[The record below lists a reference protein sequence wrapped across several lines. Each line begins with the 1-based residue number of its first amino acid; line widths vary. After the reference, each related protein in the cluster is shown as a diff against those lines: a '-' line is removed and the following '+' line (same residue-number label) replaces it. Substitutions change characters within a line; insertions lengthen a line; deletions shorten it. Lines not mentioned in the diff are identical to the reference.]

1 MVYPNTTDLKIT
13 IGGDDVT
20 AYVPRNGDAL
30 KGLPPLVIEQEMGR
44 DIDEA
49 SFGLADASALSIQEW
64 DEVIITNDAETE
76 RYFAGYLMGLESAP
90 ANTEIHYI
98 CDCLDYTAILEKAI
112 INEEWEDTADNT
124 ILGNIKTNAEP
135 ALTAFDF
142 ATNVTNLGTVAFL
155 RLARRTVRDALE
167 ELADRVGAEWYIDYN
182 KNLHWFS
189 VEAADAAYSIS
200 DDPDLSA
207 DYPCGELRRL
217 VDGHEV
223 INRVTIVGG
232 DYLSGDVTHE
242 YAGDNQQVRFTLPY
256 FYREPTT
263 GTILIDKNTGS
274 DVSPSWS
281 AQTVGIKYI
290 DDAASPAKNV
300 LFAFQERFVEFATA
314 PSNLA
319 RAWRITARYQIPL
332 RTRVRSD
339 DSYDRYGQWLEGVI
353 VDSDIKDKTEAQTR
367 GKYYLAANALA
378 KTVFSCKVYE
388 PGLRAGEIIRLVNDN
403 LGVDDSYFI
412 RSLTRRFPGGGHII
426 DELELGDYIADL
438 FVLMAQLARK
448 AEGRATWR
456 DDEILDELLQYAEL
470 LSLSEA
476 TSVTATSTPYTYLGG
491 ANDFNYGFGVYS

>member
-1 MVYPNTTDLKIT
+1 MAYPNTTDLKIT

-20 AYVPRNGDAL
+20 AYCPRQGDAL

-207 DYPCGELRRL
+207 DFPCGQLRRM

-232 DYLSGDVTHE
+232 DYLSGDQTHE
-242 YAGDNQQVRFTLPY
+242 YAADNQQVRFTVPY

-290 DDAASPAKNV
+290 DDGASPAKDV
-300 LFAFQERFVEFATA
+300 LFSHQERFVEFASA
-314 PSNLA
+314 PSNLT
-319 RAWRITARYQIPL
+319 RAWRITARYEIPL
-332 RTRVRSD
+332 RTRVRSE
-339 DSYDRYGQWLEGVI
+339 DSFDRYGQWFEGVI
-353 VDSDIKDKTEAQTR
+353 NDEDIKDKTEAQSR
-367 GKYYLAANALA
+367 GKYFLAANALA
-378 KTVFSCKVYE
+378 KTVFHCKVYE
-388 PGLRAGEIIRLVNDN
+388 PGLRAGEIIQLVNSN
-403 LGVDDSYFI
+403 LSVNDTYFI
-412 RSLTRRFPGGGHII
+412 RKLTRRFPGGGFII
-426 DELELGDYIADL
+426 DDLELGDYIADL
-438 FVLMAQLARK
+438 FVLMAQIARK
-448 AEGRATWR
+448 AEGRAKWR
-456 DDEILDELLQYAEL
+456 DDEVLDELLQYVET

-476 TSVTATSTPYTYLGG
+476 TTVTATSTPYTYQGG